1 MFMINGQLL
10 LILSVY
16 FIVIKQLKKIMQI
29 KIVLWSLYKINVI
42 YMIVIFKRSYQSV
55 VNLIIQI

>member
-1 MFMINGQLL
+1 MINGQLL

-42 YMIVIFKRSYQSV
+42 CMIVIFKRSYQSV

>member
-1 MFMINGQLL
+1 MINGQLL

-29 KIVLWSLYKINVI
+29 KIVLWSLYKINFI
-42 YMIVIFKRSYQSV
+42 CMIVISKRSYQNV